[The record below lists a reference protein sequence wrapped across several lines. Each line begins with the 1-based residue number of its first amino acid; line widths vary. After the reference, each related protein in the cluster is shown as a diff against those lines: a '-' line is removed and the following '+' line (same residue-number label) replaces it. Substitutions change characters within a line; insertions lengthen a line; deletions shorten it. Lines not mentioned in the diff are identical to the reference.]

1 MTEVGQTVKHA
12 DEQVNTRK
20 EIQTAKY
27 QKIPIKQ
34 TTTERFDWIEGFLSG
49 EVTRLQSVLI
59 KKAQRRTMK
68 F

>member
-34 TTTERFDWIEGFLSG
+34 TTTERFD
-49 EVTRLQSVLI
+49 
-59 KKAQRRTMK
+59 
-68 F
+68 